1 MPSPS
6 LNMTESETEEP
17 FFRAQMGAG
26 ETQREL
32 MERMKKEFIE
42 RMTSNFEEPQIIY
55 DSRAKWPLAPR
66 NFNETNPDTGE
77 LYSFYTPESPKDDTL
92 IFESRFEGGNLRRA
106 IRVTDNWEEGGT
118 NEYDLLCRP
127 DINTTS
133 YVQWFYF
140 RLTNTRE
147 TRYKFNILNMLKA
160 NSLFN
165 EGMRPLV
172 YSEIEAKQT
181 GFGWRRDG
189 IDVCYY
195 RNSKKYHTASF
206 TINSAHENDTMY
218 IAYCYPYV
226 YSDLQ
231 KYLLSLETNP
241 KTKKHMRRRVL
252 CKTLCGNACDF
263 LTITDFSCSPQRM
276 RTKPIVWLSARVHPG
291 ESNASWIMQGVLDF
305 LTGPSLKAHMLRQ
318 RYLFKIIPML
328 NPDGVVLG
336 NYRCN
341 LSGQDLNRQWANP
354 SLRLHPTIYHAK
366 LALLR
371 LASERNVL
379 LSTDF
384 HGHSKAMNLF
394 FYGCENNTDEKYRLE
409 EKVFPFMFE
418 QNSEAF
424 SFESCY
430 FKVQPNKSGS
440 ARVVF
445 RREANLINS
454 FTCEV
459 SFAGSNTGSHA
470 GLHYKIADLLNMGR
484 DWCLTLLQYNDSKK
498 RALAKSA
505 LEEIYPRPPLGREL
519 EESEDEN
526 DSADSAEE
534 LQPPENGEKLLGI
547 VDMST
552 SVRAKVN
559 TLHMEDET
567 SNESTAA
574 ILAKLHKGGRLNRIK
589 SKLPNTIFEDGK
601 SNPRIGRFKTAPS
614 LSRQRL
620 MNRKSERKR
629 ELKKR
634 KSPMSGEGR
643 RKSKNLAF
651 QSALSSTFRGQR
663 NGKGKGRRN
672 SNKQGGLSTSS
683 TAFARRQRKSQTE
696 SSVNDG
702 QTVTG
707 KKKTNILKMKK
718 RINTPKLYSLQR
730 SKNLAKSRAEAV
742 QKRREA
748 SSKNDGPIFVP
759 KIIRSDSL
767 KDIKVPVAKPRASIN
782 NISLNLIKHQS
793 MRVSSPSQRS
803 SKIRSSH
810 TRESLNAFQ
819 PSARGTKLEGRASFA
834 AKGSFG
840 LPMRIGEETC
850 VRHELKLNISRD
862 QTPPTTARRSF
873 KPTRDMCRSQS
884 ALTPHSRSNI
894 STVSTSVGNSGNGQS
909 NGQSNGGGYGK
920 RVTINIP

>member
-1 MPSPS
+1 
-6 LNMTESETEEP
+6 
-17 FFRAQMGAG
+17 
-26 ETQREL
+26 
-32 MERMKKEFIE
+32 
-42 RMTSNFEEPQIIY
+42 
-55 DSRAKWPLAPR
+55 
-66 NFNETNPDTGE
+66 
-77 LYSFYTPESPKDDTL
+77 
-92 IFESRFEGGNLRRA
+92 
-106 IRVTDNWEEGGT
+106 
-118 NEYDLLCRP
+118 
-127 DINTTS
+127 
-133 YVQWFYF
+133 
-140 RLTNTRE
+140 
-147 TRYKFNILNMLKA
+147 
-160 NSLFN
+160 
-165 EGMRPLV
+165 
-172 YSEIEAKQT
+172 
-181 GFGWRRDG
+181 
-189 IDVCYY
+189 
-195 RNSKKYHTASF
+195 
-206 TINSAHENDTMY
+206 
-218 IAYCYPYV
+218 
-226 YSDLQ
+226 
-231 KYLLSLETNP
+231 
-241 KTKKHMRRRVL
+241 
-252 CKTLCGNACDF
+252 
-263 LTITDFSCSPQRM
+263 QRM

-484 DWCLTLLQYNDSKK
+484 DWCLTLLQYN
-498 RALAKSA
+498 
-505 LEEIYPRPPLGREL
+505 LGREL

-634 KSPMSGEGR
+634 KSPIGIDP
-643 RKSKNLAF
+643 L
-651 QSALSSTFRGQR
+651 ALSSTFRGQR

-767 KDIKVPVAKPRASIN
+767 KDIKVPVTKPRASIN
-782 NISLNLIKHQS
+782 NISLDLIKHQS

-803 SKIRSSH
+803 SKIRSSRH